1 MHRGPHEQ
9 RPGEGLHPRPVLPP
23 AAVIVSGPP
32 ASGKTTLAVA
42 LARAARYAL
51 VDLDT
56 VTGPLTRA
64 ALRAWAGGESAI
76 DTPAGEQLRAARY
89 ETLLDVAAAN
99 LEVGLGVVVSAPFTR
114 ERSSPRHFGDLA
126 GRLRQGN
133 PDLDVALLYIDAP
146 AELVRRRLEAR
157 NADRDR
163 AKLARPSD
171 PLSPERLIPD
181 ARVLDGTGSVAEQL
195 AQALDALAEI
205 GVSPA
210 RPRAG
215 RPQAELC

>member
-1 MHRGPHEQ
+1 
-9 RPGEGLHPRPVLPP
+9 
-23 AAVIVSGPP
+23 
-32 ASGKTTLAVA
+32 VA
-42 LARAARYAL
+42 LARAAGYAL

-56 VTGPLTRA
+56 ATGPLTRV
-64 ALRAWAGGESAI
+64 ALCACAGDESAI
-76 DTPAGEQLRAARY
+76 DTPAGDQLRAARY
-89 ETLLDVAAAN
+89 ETLLGVAAAN
-99 LEVGLGVVVSAPFTR
+99 LEVGLGVVISAPFTR
-114 ERSSPRHFGDLA
+114 ERSSARHFRDLV

-163 AKLARPSD
+163 AKLARPAD
-171 PLSPERLIPD
+171 QLSPERLIPE

-195 AQALDALAEI
+195 AQALEALAGI
-205 GVSPA
+205 GVRSG
-210 RPRAG
+210 RPRVD